1 MFKRVLFAGAALCT
15 TVAVAQAAPI
25 TTFSSSISSPIPP
38 TGAIVTPIAIAGVTG
53 TPSTA
58 TITTPAYTVT
68 ITNPTTPAGEGIVNG
83 TTANVHAVP
92 VAGVMGTTPEY
103 LTGDFG
109 SALTTNAAASGN
121 YFSTGNGTSTVTIN
135 FTTPQSSLALLWG
148 SIDAANLITLSGGSL
163 TGTDTLSG
171 TQVAT
176 ADGFVANG
184 SQGYGGS
191 AYVSLTDTA
200 FTTVAFT
207 SPTQISFEFSGV
219 AGSNV
224 PFNVPEPIS
233 LAMFGAGLAGLAG
246 ARRVFKG

>member
-1 MFKRVLFAGAALCT
+1 MLQRLLLAGVSLFA

-58 TITTPAYTVT
+58 TITTSAYTVT
-68 ITNPTTPAGEGIVNG
+68 ISSPTSPAGEGVVNG

-92 VAGVMGTTPEY
+92 VAGESGTSPEY

-109 SALTTNAAASGN
+109 SALTTDVTASGN
-121 YFSTGNGTSTVTIN
+121 YFSTGDGTSSVRIT
-135 FTTPQSSLALLWG
+135 FTTPQTSLALLWG
-148 SIDAANLITLSGGSL
+148 SIDASNLITLSGGSL
-163 TGTDTLSG
+163 TGTDTLTG
-171 TQVAT
+171 AAVAS

-184 SQGYGGS
+184 AQGFGGS

-200 FTTVAFT
+200 FTTVTFT

-219 AGSNV
+219 AGSNA

-233 LAMFGAGLAGLAG
+233 LAVFGAGLAGLAG
-246 ARRVFKG
+246 ARRLFKA